1 MKKLFFYAVASL
13 FCMSAYAQ
21 EWDTVTLLEGS
32 TDFARSGQLTNIVVD
47 MSHAVDVEYD
57 DDWNVAKVNGTV
69 FETVGEKSFYDSFKN
84 AWREMKMLLGRGKK
98 KANCIQLPAYDA
110 ENPAFKYEMKYDIDT
125 LDTGDGAA
133 AFWVSGMSQNAM
145 KNGGMIAVGTLT
157 VTDLDSGDVV
167 CKMRLNRTKGVIMAG
182 MALRGAFY
190 IRISGLLC
198 NVMIYDHML
207 DYKPNTLTPKKK

>member
-1 MKKLFFYAVASL
+1 MKKLFLIVLTTIFGISAS
-13 FCMSAYAQ
+13 AQ
-21 EWDTVTLLEGS
+21 EWDSVTLLEGS
-32 TDFARSGQLTNIVVD
+32 TDFAKSGEFVNIVFDV
-47 MSHAVDVEYD
+47 SHAVDVQYD
-57 DDWNVAKVNGTV
+57 RDWNVEKVNGAV
-69 FETVGEKSFYDSFKN
+69 YDVVGESSFNDSFKN

-98 KANCIQLPAYDA
+98 KAGCVQLPPYEDRSACR
-110 ENPAFKYEMKYDIDT
+110 YEMRYDIDT

-133 AFWVSGMSQNAM
+133 AFWVSGPSQNSM

-157 VTDLDSGDVV
+157 VTDLSSGDVV
-167 CKMRLNRTKGVIMAG
+167 CKMKLNRTKGVIMAG

-207 DYKPNTLTPKKK
+207 GYKPNTLTPRKN